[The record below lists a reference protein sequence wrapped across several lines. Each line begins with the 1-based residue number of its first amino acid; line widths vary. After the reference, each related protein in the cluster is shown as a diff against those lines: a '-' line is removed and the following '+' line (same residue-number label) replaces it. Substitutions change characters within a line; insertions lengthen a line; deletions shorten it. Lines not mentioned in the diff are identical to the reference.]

1 MSPIAAEFL
10 GSTVLLLLGD
20 GVVANVVLSK
30 TKGHGAGWIVIT
42 VGWAMAVFAGV
53 ALVGDISGAHLNP
66 AVTIGLAAAGKFAW
80 AKAPAYIVAQ
90 TLGAMLG
97 AVLVW
102 LMHRSHF
109 ATTADADAKL
119 GVFCTGPAI
128 RNTSENLL
136 SEIFGTCVLVLAA
149 LMMAASDEGLG
160 AVKALPIA
168 MIVLAIGLSL
178 GGTTGYAINPAR
190 DFGPRLIHFLVPIPG
205 KRDSDWGYSWIPIA
219 GPILGAF
226 AAALIYQF
234 VK

>member
-1 MSPIAAEFL
+1 MSPFTAEFF
-10 GSTVLLLLGD
+10 GTTVLLLLGD

-42 VGWAMAVFAGV
+42 AGWALAVFTGV

-80 AKAPAYIVAQ
+80 AKAPVYILAQ
-90 TLGAMLG
+90 TIGATFG

-109 ATTADADAKL
+109 VATTDADAKL

-128 RNTSENLL
+128 RNSGENLM
-136 SEIFGTCVLVLAA
+136 SEVFGTCVLVLAA
-149 LMMAASDEGLG
+149 LMMASPEDGLG

-168 MIVLAIGLSL
+168 MIVFAVGLSL

-190 DFGPRLIHFLVPIPG
+190 DFGPRLAHFLLPIPN
-205 KRDSDWGYSWIPIA
+205 KRDSDWGYSWIPIV
-219 GPILGAF
+219 GPVLGAV
-226 AAALIYQF
+226 AAAMIFQA

>member
-1 MSPIAAEFL
+1 MSPFTAEFF
-10 GSTVLLLLGD
+10 GTTVLLLLGD

-42 VGWAMAVFAGV
+42 AGWALAVFTGV

-80 AKAPAYIVAQ
+80 AKAPAYIFAQ
-90 TLGAMLG
+90 TLGATFG

-109 ATTADADAKL
+109 VATTDADAKL

-128 RNTSENLL
+128 RNSGENLM
-136 SEIFGTCVLVLAA
+136 SEVFGTCVLVLAA
-149 LMMAASDEGLG
+149 LMMASPEDGLG

-168 MIVLAIGLSL
+168 MIVFAVGLSL
-178 GGTTGYAINPAR
+178 EERRATRSILLAT
-190 DFGPRLIHFLVPIPG
+190 LVP
-205 KRDSDWGYSWIPIA
+205 DWPIFCCRSLTNVTA
-219 GPILGAF
+219 IGAIRGF
-226 AAALIYQF
+226 RSLAPCSGLLPRP
-234 VK
+234 